1 MSVVISLSSIPSRF
15 SQIGIVLER
24 LLAQD
29 IQKFRVELYIP
40 KRFRRF
46 PDHSGVLPE
55 VPRGVEIVQVE
66 EDLGPATK
74 VLYAADRY
82 NGSAI
87 DILFCDDDRITETNW
102 ARGFVET
109 RLARPNDAIVASGF
123 DFGELG
129 LADFSGMKMP
139 RAIKSKRMF
148 DWQRHFKTLIKSWQ
162 YGGINNVPWHEK
174 PTFLKFKKPG
184 FVAIGEGFG
193 GFMIKPH
200 FLNRSMW
207 EIPAVLWAVDDVW
220 ISGHL
225 NSQGIDIWAMD
236 KLPRSHAG
244 ELDRLD
250 ALHNAIIDGKGRGE
264 ANIECVRFMQKNY
277 GSWGG

>member
-1 MSVVISLSSIPSRF
+1 MTLVISLSSIPSRF
-15 SQIGIVLER
+15 DKIELILEH
-24 LLAQD
+24 LVAQD
-29 IQKFRVELYIP
+29 LEDFKVELYIP
-40 KRFRRF
+40 RRFRRF
-46 PDHSGVLPE
+46 PDYAGGLPK
-55 VPRGVEIVQVE
+55 VPRGVEIISVD

-74 VLYAADRY
+74 VLYAAERH
-82 NGSAI
+82 NSNSV
-87 DILFCDDDRITETNW
+87 DILFCDDDRITEPNW
-102 ARGFVET
+102 ARGFVNT
-109 RLARPNDAIVASGF
+109 RIARPNDAIVASGLDF
-123 DFGELG
+123 DDLG
-129 LADFSGMKMP
+129 LPPFRGMKMP
-139 RAIKSKRMF
+139 RAIKARRMF

-174 PTFLKFKKPG
+174 PTFVKFKKPG

-207 EIPAVLWAVDDVW
+207 DIPAVLWAVDDVW